1 MVVDSHNFK
10 VYGETIQLVQE
21 AYLDP
26 EKQRADKRVQWL
38 PHPPNVHQCYWCNF
52 VMIDPSRGVH
62 GAAFNIDVII
72 DGALGTDGGSK
83 ITRESI
89 EREETEEDLGAW
101 DDVEE
106 FHDGGDV

>member
-1 MVVDSHNFK
+1 MICSLCEILQTESFSFRTVRTES
-10 VYGETIQLVQE
+10 IQ
-21 AYLDP
+21 Y
-26 EKQRADKRVQWL
+26 
-38 PHPPNVHQCYWCNF
+38 N
-52 VMIDPSRGVH
+52 GVH
-62 GAAFNIDVII
+62 GAAFNIDVIV

-106 FHDGGDV
+106 FHDGGDL